1 MPDFLQRAAGQIF
14 VASTQ
19 KKRLSMILSRNS
31 HMSEVFAFL
40 CENFPGKEW
49 KISLPQHGSGQ
60 ESFFAETDELAFFVK
75 LGVQVERYRVMFELG
90 LSPRLVTT
98 GSLADGTNLIIQ
110 ERVIGRHPS
119 RTDFHSHLAQFA
131 QAIGKI
137 HRCEKLKAVLPQ
149 KSSAHY
155 RDAGLDT
162 LSHIEDRW
170 VFYKPLVS
178 PSCAV
183 FVDES
188 LGYLKKQIGQF
199 QGAGLAASHNDVCNG
214 NWLVSSDGRVYS
226 IDYEDMSLGDPALD
240 IGAILWWYY
249 PPRLRPE
256 FLEIAGYGNE
266 VGFRE
271 RMRIRMAVH
280 CLNIILPREN
290 SFDYFDA
297 GDFDNSLDDFRAA
310 LAGMENPQGYVE

>member
-1 MPDFLQRAAGQIF
+1 M
-14 VASTQ
+14 V
-19 KKRLSMILSRNS
+19 LSRNR
-31 HMSEVFAFL
+31 HRSEVYVFL
-40 CENFPGKEW
+40 DTNFPGKQWELA
-49 KISLPQHGSGQ
+49 LPPQGSGQ
-60 ESFFAETDELAFFVK
+60 ESYFAEAAELAFFVK
-75 LGVQVERYRVMFELG
+75 LGVQVERYRAMSDLG

-98 GSLADGTNLIIQ
+98 GSLADGTKVVVQ
-110 ERVIGRHPS
+110 EKIDGRNPS
-119 RTDFHSHLAQFA
+119 RKDFQSHLAQFA

-137 HRCEKLKAVLPQ
+137 HRCEKLKAVLPP
-149 KSSAHY
+149 KSSTHY
-155 RDAGLDT
+155 RDVGLDT
-162 LSHIEDRW
+162 LAHIEQRW

-178 PSCAV
+178 LSCAV

-214 NWLVSSDGRVYS
+214 NWLVSSDDRVYS
-226 IDYEDMSLGDPALD
+226 IDYESMSLDDPALD
-240 IGAILWWYY
+240 LGAILWWYY
-249 PPRLRPE
+249 PPHLRPE
-256 FLEIAGYGNE
+256 FLEIAGYGDK

-297 GDFDNSLDDFRAA
+297 GAFDNSLDDFRAV
-310 LAGMENPQGYVE
+310 LEGKENPQGYAE